1 MNKELNQPNSNRSVL
16 HHCNELEQSKDLQ
29 DADVVHNIFI
39 FWILLWIFGTRRFS
53 ARGRF
58 WRQYALNRLPS
69 PLSPNEFYL
78 HMFHILKRFGKA
90 AIAVELTAVG
100 GLFYIFHEI
109 NTGGSEARSKWDD
122 RLPFLIDAFYN
133 MTGDERVIAHRT
145 NRSKNDDN

>member
-1 MNKELNQPNSNRSVL
+1 MDFWDKKIFRERKILAPI
-16 HHCNELEQSKDLQ
+16 CPQSP
-29 DADVVHNIFI
+29 
-39 FWILLWIFGTRRFS
+39 S
-53 ARGRF
+53 S
-58 WRQYALNRLPS
+58 S